1 MNSDKPS
8 TIDEY
13 LGVQSPHSKDILESI
28 RLTIHTAVPD
38 ATEAISYGMPTFR
51 VNGKNMVHFA
61 AFPSHIG
68 FYATPDGH
76 AEFETELS
84 KYKRGKGSVQF
95 PIDEPM
101 PLDLI
106 KRIALFRSHQLKGG
120 A

>member
-1 MNSDKPS
+1 MNTDEPS

-13 LGVQSPHSKDILESI
+13 LAGQPPHSKDILESI
-28 RLTIHTAVPD
+28 RQAIHAAVPN
-38 ATEAISYGMPTFR
+38 ATEAISYGIPTFR
-51 VNGKNMVHFA
+51 INGKNMVHFA
-61 AFPSHIG
+61 AFPGHIG

-76 AEFETELS
+76 AEFEPELS

-95 PIDEPM
+95 SIDEPM

-106 KRIALFRSHQLKGG
+106 ERIALFRAHQLKGG